1 MKKVKIAGVP
11 EHFNMPWEM
20 CIESGEFEQIGIDL
34 QWTDVPEGTGKMCQM
49 LRDGEADMAVILT
62 EGIVKDIV
70 AGNRCKIVQVY
81 VDSPLIWGIHVAS
94 GSNFKN
100 LSDLENTRVAIS
112 RLGSGSQLMAFV
124 NAHNQNWNIK
134 NLKFEIVN
142 TIDGAVEALTKGT
155 ADYFMWE
162 RFMTKPLVDRGIFRR
177 IADCPTPW
185 PCFVIAI
192 RNDVLAKHPEIISK
206 ILKIINLKT
215 QSFKKIEGID
225 ALIAQKYHQKVE
237 DIREWLSI
245 TEWSQNLPDAIM
257 LNKVQNQLIEL
268 GIIIKKGTF
277 AQIVKAI

>member
-1 MKKVKIAGVP
+1 MTSSLRLIVSVSLLTTIGCAGTTTTP
-11 EHFNMPWEM
+11 ER
-20 CIESGEFEQIGIDL
+20 
-34 QWTDVPEGTGKMCQM
+34 
-49 LRDGEADMAVILT
+49 RD
-62 EGIVKDIV
+62 
-70 AGNRCKIVQVY
+70 AGR
-81 VDSPLIWGIHVAS
+81 
-94 GSNFKN
+94 
-100 LSDLENTRVAIS
+100 
-112 RLGSGSQLMAFV
+112 
-124 NAHNQNWNIK
+124 
-134 NLKFEIVN
+134 
-142 TIDGAVEALTKGT
+142 DGAVEALTKGT